1 MKTMTNAQLP
11 SQEEIEAVGKLP
23 IEQQLQLAVSN
34 FGGSMEARLAG
45 AAIATVVARM
55 VQLTDEDQ
63 KDLFECVQ
71 DLGTIKGPEDASE
84 TMKTILEILEP
95 TCKGTDPVSADE
107 LLADIPE
114 EQEAREKHESWLVWI
129 SEKLRALRTE
139 RGLTQEKLAELSGLP
154 QSHIS
159 RLEGGKHSPS
169 NQTLA
174 KIASAM
180 GVDPRELSLEI

>member
-1 MKTMTNAQLP
+1 MKTMPSTI
-11 SQEEIEAVGKLP
+11 SQEEFDAVQKLSV
-23 IEQQLQLAVSN
+23 EQQLQLAVSN

-55 VQLTDEDQ
+55 VQLTEEDQ
-63 KDLFECVQ
+63 NDLFACVQ

-95 TCKGTDPVSADE
+95 TCESACPVSAEE
-107 LLADIPE
+107 LLGDIPDE
-114 EQEAREKHESWLVWI
+114 EEAREKHESWLVWI
-129 SEKLRALRTE
+129 SEKLRTLRTE
-139 RGLTQEKLAELSGLP
+139 KGLTQEKLAELSGLP

-174 KIASAM
+174 KIAAALE
-180 GVDPRELSLEI
+180 VDPGDLSLEI